1 MERKRASKNS
11 HQDRV
16 KEDPPERKNSKVH
29 DKDKPHS
36 VPVPKPWLM
45 EDYNEEQL
53 EKIKQ
58 FRTATGDEL
67 SPEENDL
74 QLVRWLVARKWDV
87 SDASKMYI
95 ESKKW
100 RKTKKID
107 TITEWIQDLKSFKF
121 LTDYWPISIIPEK
134 KSPPLRT
141 IDGYLVIYE
150 RLTEMHPDILDIVSL
165 EDMIHFHIYIQE
177 LCAMQQ
183 RRIMA
188 EEKNGTYAGII
199 YVYDLCSLTISHLS
213 RSNYNM
219 FQEFNTF
226 DSNNYP
232 ETLRRVFLINAPSV
246 FTMGWK
252 VAKKFLDPATIKKIV
267 ILGTDFK
274 EELFK
279 AIPPESLPKAYG
291 GTLDYLPSGGGSI
304 KGIKKFT

>member
-1 MERKRASKNS
+1 MERKRDSKNS

-36 VPVPKPWLM
+36 DPVPKPWLM

-87 SDASKMYI
+87 NDASKMYI

-134 KSPPLRT
+134 NLHPYVPL
-141 IDGYLVIYE
+141 
-150 RLTEMHPDILDIVSL
+150 
-165 EDMIHFHIYIQE
+165 
-177 LCAMQQ
+177 
-183 RRIMA
+183 MA
-188 EEKNGTYAGII
+188 I
-199 YVYDLCSLTISHLS
+199 
-213 RSNYNM
+213 
-219 FQEFNTF
+219 
-226 DSNNYP
+226 
-232 ETLRRVFLINAPSV
+232 
-246 FTMGWK
+246 
-252 VAKKFLDPATIKKIV
+252 
-267 ILGTDFK
+267 
-274 EELFK
+274 
-279 AIPPESLPKAYG
+279 
-291 GTLDYLPSGGGSI
+291 
-304 KGIKKFT
+304 